1 MHCSILFSTEKIKG
15 DEKVELQQRRTIV
28 TGALLLSN
36 IMAGM
41 DGTIVNTAL
50 PAITSD
56 LHGLQYM
63 GWIIATFLLGM
74 AVATPLWSKFGE
86 HKGNKQAYITATS
99 MFLVGAIFQGLAPN
113 ILWFIIART
122 VMGIGAGGMNTIP
135 FIVFAE
141 LYDNLK
147 KRAQVLGIAS
157 ACFGTASIIGP
168 LLGGWIVDA
177 LSWHWVFYV
186 NVPIALI
193 AITIISLFYKNV
205 KKQAAGKP
213 VDYLGATLLVVSL
226 VIILVAVQL
235 IGSASGLVVG
245 CLLVVGLLLLGGMI
259 KVDSKAVD
267 PIVPSRLFKNRELV
281 INFTLF
287 VIIWGS
293 FIAFVTYIPMWAQG
307 ILGLSALLGGM
318 TQIPGAVTNFIGS
331 ELVPVL
337 QERWGKYWIVTC
349 GAASIFIAYLGIMI
363 GGQKTPFWLILFMGA
378 FEGFGVGLVFNILQ
392 INVQTDAELRD
403 VPIATSLGYLL
414 RILSQTLMSAVYG
427 VILNQE
433 LFQGVQT
440 HHGITLRMLNKLS
453 NAQTASSLPDKLLP
467 TLRTILYNGY
477 RDIIIA
483 AVILILIALALVVVL
498 GWQNHCHQRDL
509 MALGN
514 LKDTKS

>member
-1 MHCSILFSTEKIKG
+1 ME
-15 DEKVELQQRRTIV
+15 VNQRKTLV

-41 DGTIVNTAL
+41 DATIVNTAL

-63 GWIIATFLLGM
+63 GWIVATFLLGM
-74 AVATPLWSKFGE
+74 AVATPLWSKMGE
-86 HKGNKQAYITATS
+86 HKGNKRAYITATTL
-99 MFLVGAIFQGLAPN
+99 FLIGAIFQGLAPN
-113 ILWFIIART
+113 IIWFIVART

-135 FIVFAE
+135 FIVYAE
-141 LYDNLK
+141 LYQNLR
-147 KRAQVLGIAS
+147 KRAEVLGISS

-193 AITIISLFYKNV
+193 AIVLVAIFYQSP

-213 VDYLGATLLVVSL
+213 VDYLGATLLVASL
-226 VIILVAVQL
+226 VIILVAVQM
-235 IGSASGLVVG
+235 IGSAAGWLVALLAVVG
-245 CLLVVGLLLLGGMI
+245 FALLAWMV
-259 KVDSKAVD
+259 KVDSNAAD
-267 PIVPSRLFKNRELV
+267 PIIPSRLFKNRELV
-281 INFTLF
+281 IDFLLF

-307 ILGLSALLGGM
+307 LLGLSALLGGM

-331 ELVPVL
+331 ELVPFL
-337 QERWGKYWIVTC
+337 QDRWGKYWIVTT
-349 GAASIFIAYLGIMI
+349 GAAAIFIAFIGILVC
-363 GGQKTPFWLILFMGA
+363 GQGAPFWVLLLMGA

-392 INVQTDAELRD
+392 ISVQTDAELRD

-414 RILSQTLMSAVYG
+414 RILSQTIMAAVYG

-433 LFQGVQT
+433 LFKGVKLS
-440 HHGITLRMLNKLS
+440 HGDITMRMLNKLS
-453 NAQTASSLPDKLLP
+453 NAETANQLPARLIP
-467 TLRTILYNGY
+467 EMRRILYTGY
-477 RDIIIA
+477 RDIVIA
-483 AVILILIALALVVVL
+483 AIILIVISLIIVVPLSFRHRPQVKQK
-498 GWQNHCHQRDL
+498 GYDSDR
-509 MALGN
+509 
-514 LKDTKS
+514 

>member
-1 MHCSILFSTEKIKG
+1 MEA
-15 DEKVELQQRRTIV
+15 QQRRTIV

-86 HKGNKQAYITATS
+86 HRGNKVAYIAATTL
-99 MFLVGAIFQGLAPN
+99 FLIGAIFQGIAPN

-122 VMGIGAGGMNTIP
+122 AMGIGAGGMNTIP

-141 LYDNLK
+141 LYDDLR
-147 KRAQVLGIAS
+147 KRAEVLGLSS
-157 ACFGTASIIGP
+157 ACFGGASIIGP

-186 NVPIALI
+186 NVPIAII
-193 AITIISLFYKNV
+193 AITAIALFYKSSS
-205 KKQAAGKP
+205 KQAAGKP

-226 VIILVAVQL
+226 VTILVAVQL
-235 IGSASGLVVG
+235 IGSANG
-245 CLLVVGLLLLGGMI
+245 LLVAGLIIAGILLLIWMVR
-259 KVDSKAVD
+259 VDTVAED
-267 PIVPSRLFKNRELV
+267 PIVPSRLFTNRELV
-281 INFTLF
+281 VDFLLF

-331 ELVPVL
+331 EIVPFV
-337 QERWGKYWIVTC
+337 QNRWGKYWIVTV
-349 GAASIFIAYLGIMI
+349 GAASIFIAYIGIMLS
-363 GGQKTPFWLILFMGA
+363 GQHAPFWLLLTMGA
-378 FEGFGVGLVFNILQ
+378 FEGFGVGMVFNILQ
-392 INVQTDAELRD
+392 ISVQTDAELRD

-414 RILSQTLMSAVYG
+414 RILSQTIMSAVYG
-427 VILNQE
+427 VILNQQ
-433 LFQGVQT
+433 LFKGVKN
-440 HHGITLRMLNKLS
+440 HHGITLRMLNQLS
-453 NAQTASSLPDKLLP
+453 NAKTASKLPHSLLP
-467 TLRTILYNGY
+467 TMRTILFQGY
-477 RDIIIA
+477 HDIIIA
-483 AVILILIALALVVVL
+483 AMVLIVIALVVVVSFAY
-498 GWQNHCHQRDL
+498 RD
-509 MALGN
+509 M
-514 LKDTKS
+514 KSREN